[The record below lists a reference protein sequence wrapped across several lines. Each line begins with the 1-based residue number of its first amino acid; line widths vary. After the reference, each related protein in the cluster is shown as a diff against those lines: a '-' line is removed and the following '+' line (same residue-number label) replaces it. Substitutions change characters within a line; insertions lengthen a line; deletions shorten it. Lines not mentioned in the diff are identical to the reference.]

1 MSLFQQRKLLVD
13 SLLRQCSN
21 KCMSERLVKPLNHGV
36 LRTGFRNISSNGQW
50 SDDEVRKMRLMKR
63 VGAGILFSATL
74 GFAIYS
80 KRNKAQRLRDCLEGC
95 ERLPPDPDYTSSMGS
110 EFYRCK
116 SCIFPGD
123 VVKSG
128 TLKKLESLE
137 LKHNDVIVASFP
149 KSGTTW
155 MQEIVYLIQ
164 TGLDF
169 ERAKKQVLE
178 TRFPYL
184 EHPYPGLA
192 AIKKT
197 EGPRF
202 IKTHLPLSLL
212 PKSALENG
220 TKVIYIVR
228 NPKDVA
234 VSYYYFLRM
243 ATFVGYRGG
252 IKDFVNKFIKGDVPY
267 GPYFDHVLGY
277 WKHHQN
283 NSNCGSNLLW
293 ITYEDMHRDPEGSIR
308 RVAHFLD
315 RALTDD
321 QVQLIAAHTRF
332 ESMAGNPSV
341 NYSHWDDLGLRN
353 KNEAPFMRSGRVG
366 DWRRSFDADT
376 NRRFDDFI
384 RQHLESS
391 ELKFDYIP
399 ADE

>member
-13 SLLRQCSN
+13 SLLRHCSN

-149 KSGTTW
+149 KSGTYGFLIYFFNCLTAPFYSNKGTTW

-220 TKVIYIVR
+220 TKV
-228 NPKDVA
+228 
-234 VSYYYFLRM
+234 YF
-243 ATFVGYRGG
+243 TC
-252 IKDFVNKFIKGDVPY
+252 N
-267 GPYFDHVLGY
+267 
-277 WKHHQN
+277 
-283 NSNCGSNLLW
+283 
-293 ITYEDMHRDPEGSIR
+293 
-308 RVAHFLD
+308 
-315 RALTDD
+315 
-321 QVQLIAAHTRF
+321 
-332 ESMAGNPSV
+332 
-341 NYSHWDDLGLRN
+341 
-353 KNEAPFMRSGRVG
+353 
-366 DWRRSFDADT
+366 
-376 NRRFDDFI
+376 
-384 RQHLESS
+384 
-391 ELKFDYIP
+391 
-399 ADE
+399 